1 MSDLY
6 QSPAD
11 YDAYYDGW
19 TALDMPFWSGL
30 IERLGARLVLELGC
44 GTGRLTIPLAR
55 AVAPLGCQVVGLD
68 LAPALLTYAETK
80 LEAEPAAVR
89 AAVRL
94 VEGDMRDFSLP
105 ERFDLIFIPFN
116 TLADLDSIDD
126 QVASLTAARRHL
138 APGGRLAVDVALPGL
153 DELHQEST
161 GPTPPQ
167 IDGWQIDPTTG
178 QALMRYRR
186 RAYQRHTQTS
196 QTHFSDEVRL
206 PSGEVVQRERDYRQH
221 VFFPREVELL
231 FRLAGYR
238 VAETFGD
245 YYAQPFGPTSPQ
257 LIALGVTADG

>member
-1 MSDLY
+1 MSDFY
-6 QSPAD
+6 RSPAD

-19 TALDMPFWSGL
+19 TAVDVPFWSSL
-30 IERLGARLVLELGC
+30 IERLGARRVLELGC

-55 AVAPLGCQVVGLD
+55 AVAPLGCRVVGLD
-68 LAPALLTYAETK
+68 LAPALLAYAETK
-80 LEAEPAAVR
+80 LAAEPAAVR

-94 VEGDMRDFSLP
+94 VEGDMRDFTLP
-105 ERFDLIFIPFN
+105 ERFDLIFIPLN

-126 QVASLTAARRHL
+126 QLASLAAARGHL

-161 GPTPPQ
+161 GPTAPQ
-167 IDGWQIDPTTG
+167 IDGWQIDPVTG

-196 QTHFSDEVRL
+196 QTHYSDEARL
-206 PSGEVVQRERDYRQH
+206 PSGELARRERDYQQH

-231 FRLAGYR
+231 FRLASYR
-238 VAETFGD
+238 VTETYGD
-245 YYAQPFGPTSPQ
+245 YHSQPFGPTSPQ
-257 LIALGVTADG
+257 LIALGVAADE